1 MFEKL
6 LVANRG
12 EIACR
17 IMQACRE
24 LKIATV
30 AVYSEADANA
40 LHVRLA
46 DEAVCIGP
54 PPNRDSYLNAA
65 NIISAAVI
73 TGAEA
78 IHPGYG
84 NLSEVPSFAEACEAC
99 KITFIGPPSHVI
111 AKMGDKAEAR
121 KTMQAA
127 GVPIIPGSD
136 GPIADLREA
145 RQVADQMG
153 YPVRIKAVSGG
164 GGRGIRIVQNPEQMN
179 AALEAA
185 RAEARA
191 AFGSAEVY
199 MEKDVEEPRHVEVQ
213 ILADKHGNV
222 IHLGER
228 ECSIQ
233 YRNQKLLEEAPC
245 AVVSNSLRRK
255 LGETAV
261 KAAQAVGYTNAGTIE
276 FLLDKRGKFYFM
288 EMNTRVQVEHP
299 VTEMLTGVDIV
310 REQIRIAY
318 GEKLQ
323 HEQGRIWFNGHAIEC
338 RILAADGDREFTPSP
353 GTLQEW
359 RVPQGPG
366 VRCDTGVAEGSVI
379 SSYYDPMVA
388 KLICWDQDR
397 AAAIA
402 KMEGAL
408 RGMVVKGIRTTIPF
422 HLRVL
427 GNAYFRR
434 AQVDTHF
441 LERRMSGAS
450 EEDRL

>member
-17 IMQACRE
+17 ILQACRE

-30 AVYSEADANA
+30 AVYSEADANS

-99 KITFIGPPSHVI
+99 KIVFVGPPSHVI

-136 GPIADLREA
+136 GPVSDLREA
-145 RQVADQMG
+145 RQVAEQMG

-164 GGRGIRIVQNPEQMN
+164 GGRGIRVVQNAEQM
-179 AALEAA
+179 APALESA

-191 AFGSAEVY
+191 AFGSGEVY
-199 MEKDVEEPRHVEVQ
+199 IERDIEEPRHVEVQ

-245 AVVSNSLRRK
+245 PVVSNSMRRK
-255 LGETAV
+255 LGEIAV
-261 KAAQAVGYTNAGTIE
+261 KAAQTVGYTNA
-276 FLLDKRGKFYFM
+276 
-288 EMNTRVQVEHP
+288 
-299 VTEMLTGVDIV
+299 
-310 REQIRIAY
+310 
-318 GEKLQ
+318 
-323 HEQGRIWFNGHAIEC
+323 
-338 RILAADGDREFTPSP
+338 
-353 GTLQEW
+353 
-359 RVPQGPG
+359 
-366 VRCDTGVAEGSVI
+366 
-379 SSYYDPMVA
+379 
-388 KLICWDQDR
+388 
-397 AAAIA
+397 
-402 KMEGAL
+402 
-408 RGMVVKGIRTTIPF
+408 
-422 HLRVL
+422 
-427 GNAYFRR
+427 
-434 AQVDTHF
+434 
-441 LERRMSGAS
+441 
-450 EEDRL
+450 

>member
-1 MFEKL
+1 MFEKI

-30 AVYSEADANA
+30 AVYSEADAEA
-40 LHVRLA
+40 LHVRVA

-99 KITFIGPPSHVI
+99 KITFIGPPSSVI
-111 AKMGDKAEAR
+111 SQMGDKAEAR
-121 KTMQAA
+121 RVMHAA
-127 GVPIIPGSD
+127 GVPIIPGSE
-136 GPIADLREA
+136 GAVSDLREA
-145 RQVADQMG
+145 RELADKMG

-164 GGRGIRIVQNPEQMN
+164 GGRGIRVVQNAEQMGP
-179 AALEAA
+179 ALETA

-191 AFGSAEVY
+191 AFGNGDVY

-213 ILADKHGNV
+213 ILADTHGNV

-233 YRNQKLLEEAPC
+233 YRNQKLLEESPC
-245 AVVSNSLRRK
+245 PAVSNTLRRR
-255 LGETAV
+255 LGEAAV
-261 KAAQAVGYTNAGTIE
+261 KAAQTVGYVNAGTIE

-310 REQIRIAY
+310 REQIRIAA
-318 GEKLQ
+318 GEKLG

-338 RILAADGDREFTPSP
+338 RILAADGDRDFMPSP
-353 GTLQEW
+353 GTLTEW
-359 RVPQGPG
+359 RPPHGPG
-366 VRCDTGVAEGSVI
+366 VRVDSGVVAGSTI

-388 KLICWDQDR
+388 KVICWDHNR

-408 RGMVVKGIRTTIPF
+408 RGMVVRGIRTTIPF
-422 HLRVL
+422 HLRLL
-427 GNAYFRR
+427 GNAHFRR
-434 AQVDTHF
+434 GQVDTHF
-441 LERRMSGAS
+441 LERRMSGA
-450 EEDRL
+450 EEERL

>member
-1 MFEKL
+1 MFEKI

-30 AVYSEADANA
+30 AVYSEADAGA

-54 PPNRDSYLNAA
+54 SPNRDSYLNAA

-84 NLSEVPSFAEACEAC
+84 NLSEVPSFAEVCEAC

-136 GPIADLREA
+136 GPVGDLREA
-145 RQVADQMG
+145 KEVADAMG
-153 YPVRIKAVSGG
+153 YPVRVKAVSGG
-164 GGRGIRIVQNPEQMN
+164 GGRGIRVVQNAEEMGSQ
-179 AALEAA
+179 LEKA

-191 AFGSAEVY
+191 AFGSGEVY
-199 MEKDVEEPRHVEVQ
+199 IEKDIEEPRHVEVQ

-245 AVVSNSLRRK
+245 PVVSNALRRR

-261 KAAQAVGYTNAGTIE
+261 KAAQAVGYVNAGTIE
-276 FLLDKRGKFYFM
+276 FLLDKRGRFYFM

-310 REQIRIAY
+310 REQIKIAA
-318 GEKLQ
+318 GEKLA

-353 GTLQEW
+353 GTVTEW
-359 RVPQGPG
+359 RIPQGPG
-366 VRCDTGVAEGSVI
+366 VRVDTGVGEGSVI

-388 KLICWDQDR
+388 KVICWDNNR
-397 AAAIA
+397 AAAIS

-422 HLRVL
+422 HLRLL
-427 GNAYFRR
+427 GNAHFRR

-441 LERRMSGAS
+441 LERRMSGA

>member
-1 MFEKL
+1 MFEKI

-30 AVYSEADANA
+30 AVYSEADAGA
-40 LHVRLA
+40 LHVEMA

-99 KITFIGPPSHVI
+99 KITFIGPPSSVI

-121 KTMQAA
+121 KVMQAA
-127 GVPIIPGSD
+127 GVPIIPGSEGAISD
-136 GPIADLREA
+136 AREA
-145 RQVADQMG
+145 RQLADKMG

-164 GGRGIRIVQNPEQMN
+164 GGRGIRVVQNPEQM
-179 AALEAA
+179 AQALETA

-191 AFGSAEVY
+191 AFGNGDVY

-213 ILADKHGNV
+213 ILADSHGNV

-228 ECSIQ
+228 DCSIQ
-233 YRNQKLLEEAPC
+233 YRNQKLLEESPC
-245 AVVSNSLRRK
+245 PAVSNTQRRR
-255 LGETAV
+255 LGEAAV
-261 KAAQAVGYTNAGTIE
+261 KAAQAVGYVNAGTIE

-288 EMNTRVQVEHP
+288 EMNTRIQVEHP

-310 REQIRIAY
+310 REQIRVAA
-318 GEKLQ
+318 GEKLSY
-323 HEQGRIWFNGHAIEC
+323 EQGRIWFNGHAIEC
-338 RILAADGDREFTPSP
+338 RILAADGDRDFMPSP
-353 GTLQEW
+353 GTLTEW
-359 RVPQGPG
+359 RPSHGPG
-366 VRCDTGVAEGSVI
+366 IRVDSGVVGGSTI
-379 SSYYDPMVA
+379 SSYYDPMIA
-388 KLICWDQDR
+388 KVICWDHTRD
-397 AAAIA
+397 AAIA

-408 RGMVVKGIRTTIPF
+408 HGMVVKGIRTTIPF
-422 HLRVL
+422 HLRLL
-427 GNAYFRR
+427 GNAHFRR
-434 AQVDTHF
+434 GQVDTHF
-441 LERRMSGAS
+441 LERRMSGA
-450 EEDRL
+450 EEERL

>member
-1 MFEKL
+1 MFEKV

-17 IMQACRE
+17 VLQACRE

-30 AVYSEADANA
+30 AVYSEADAGA

-54 PPNRDSYLNAA
+54 PPNRNSYLNAA

-84 NLSEVPSFAEACEAC
+84 NLSEVPSFAEVCEAC
-99 KITFIGPPSHVI
+99 KIKFIGPPSSVI

-121 KTMQAA
+121 RTMLAS
-127 GVPIIPGSD
+127 GVPVIPGSD
-136 GPIADLREA
+136 GPISDLREA
-145 RQVADQMG
+145 RTIADQLG

-164 GGRGIRIVQNPEQMN
+164 GGRGIRVVQNREQIGP
-179 AALEAA
+179 ALEAA

-191 AFGSAEVY
+191 AFGNAEVY
-199 MEKDVEEPRHVEVQ
+199 MEKDIEEPRHVEVQ
-213 ILADKHGNV
+213 ILADEQGNV

-228 ECSIQ
+228 DCSVQ
-233 YRNQKLLEEAPC
+233 YRNQKLIEEAPC
-245 AVVSNSLRRK
+245 PVVTNQLRRK

-261 KAAQAVGYTNAGTIE
+261 RAAQTVGYHNAGTIE
-276 FLLDKRGKFYFM
+276 FLLDKRGRFYFM
-288 EMNTRVQVEHP
+288 EMNTRIQVEHP

-310 REQIRIAY
+310 KEQIRVAA
-318 GEKLQ
+318 GKKLSY
-323 HEQGRIWFNGHAIEC
+323 EQGRIWFNGHAIEC
-338 RILAADGDREFTPSP
+338 RILAADGDRDFAPSP
-353 GTLQEW
+353 GTVSEW
-359 RVPQGPG
+359 QSPVGPG
-366 VRCDTGVAEGSVI
+366 VRVDTGVGEGSVI
-379 SSYYDPMVA
+379 SSYYDPMIA
-388 KLICWDQDR
+388 KVICWDQDR

-408 RGMVVKGIRTTIPF
+408 RGMVIKGIRTTIPF

-434 AQVDTHF
+434 GQVDTHF
-441 LERRMSGAS
+441 LERRMSSA
-450 EEDRL
+450 EEERL

>member
-1 MFEKL
+1 MFEKV

-24 LKIATV
+24 LKVATV
-30 AVYSEADANA
+30 AVYSEADAEA
-40 LHVRLA
+40 LHVRMA

-73 TGAEA
+73 TGADA

-84 NLSEVPSFAEACEAC
+84 NLSEVPSFAEICEAC
-99 KITFIGPPSHVI
+99 KITFIGPPSQVI
-111 AKMGDKAEAR
+111 AKMGDKVEAR
-121 KTMQAA
+121 RTMLAA
-127 GVPIIPGSD
+127 GVSVIPGSEEA
-136 GPIADLREA
+136 IADAREG
-145 RQVADQMG
+145 RELADKMG

-164 GGRGIRIVQNPEQMN
+164 GGRGIRVVQNPEQMA
-179 AALEAA
+179 AALETA

-191 AFGSAEVY
+191 AFGDGNVY
-199 MEKDVEEPRHVEVQ
+199 LEKDIEEPRHVEVQ
-213 ILADKHGNV
+213 ILADAHGNV

-228 ECSIQ
+228 DCSIQ
-233 YRNQKLLEEAPC
+233 YRNQKLVEEAPC
-245 AVVSNSLRRK
+245 PIVSNSLRRR
-255 LGETAV
+255 LGEAAV
-261 KAAQAVGYTNAGTIE
+261 KAAQAVGYVNAGTIE

-288 EMNTRVQVEHP
+288 EMNTRIQVEHP

-310 REQIRIAY
+310 REQIRIAA

-338 RILAADGDREFTPSP
+338 RILAADGDRDFLPSP
-353 GTLQEW
+353 GRITEW
-359 RVPQGPG
+359 HVPQGPG
-366 VRCDTGVAEGSVI
+366 VRLDTGVVEGSTI
-379 SSYYDPMVA
+379 SSYYDPMIA
-388 KLICWDQDR
+388 KLICWDHNR

-408 RGMVVKGIRTTIPF
+408 RGMVIKGIRTTIPF

-427 GNAYFRR
+427 GNAHFRR
-434 AQVDTHF
+434 GQVDTHF
-441 LERRMSGAS
+441 IERRMSGA

>member
-1 MFEKL
+1 MFEKIL
-6 LVANRG
+6 IANRG

-17 IMQACRE
+17 IIQACRE

-30 AVYSEADANA
+30 AVYSEADAEA
-40 LHVRLA
+40 LHVRMA

-99 KITFIGPPSHVI
+99 KITFIGPPAHVI
-111 AKMGDKAEAR
+111 ALMGDKAEAR
-121 KTMQAA
+121 RTMQAA
-127 GVPIIPGSD
+127 GVPVIPGSE
-136 GPIADLREA
+136 GPVRDAREA
-145 RQVADQMG
+145 REIADKIG

-164 GGRGIRIVQNPEQMN
+164 GGRGIRVVQNPEQMA
-179 AALEAA
+179 AALDTA

-191 AFGSAEVY
+191 AFGNDAVY
-199 MEKDVEEPRHVEVQ
+199 IEKDIEEPRHVEVQ
-213 ILADKHGNV
+213 ILADKYGNV

-228 ECSIQ
+228 DCSIQ

-245 AVVSNSLRRK
+245 PVVSNSLRRR
-255 LGETAV
+255 LGEAAV
-261 KAAQAVGYTNAGTIE
+261 RAAQAVGYVNAGTIE
-276 FLLDKRGKFYFM
+276 FLLDKRGRFYFM
-288 EMNTRVQVEHP
+288 EMNTRIQVEHP

-310 REQIRIAY
+310 REQIRIAA
-318 GEKLQ
+318 GEKLGY
-323 HEQGRIWFNGHAIEC
+323 EQGRIWFNGHAIEC
-338 RILAADGDREFTPSP
+338 RILAADGERDFMPSP
-353 GTLQEW
+353 GRIEEW
-359 RVPQGPG
+359 RIPYGPG
-366 VRCDTGVAEGSVI
+366 IRVDSGVSTGSVVT
-379 SSYYDPMVA
+379 SYYDPLIA
-388 KLICWDQDR
+388 KVICWDHNR

-408 RGMVVKGIRTTIPF
+408 RSMIVRGIRTTIPF
-422 HLRVL
+422 HLRLL

-434 AQVDTHF
+434 AQIDTHF
-441 LERRMSGAS
+441 LERRMLSS
-450 EEDRL
+450 EE

>member
-1 MFEKL
+1 MFEKV

-30 AVYSEADANA
+30 AVFSEADAEA
-40 LHVRLA
+40 LHVRMA

-84 NLSEVPSFAEACEAC
+84 NLSEVPSFAEICEAC
-99 KITFIGPPSHVI
+99 KITFIGPPSQVI

-121 KTMQAA
+121 KTMLAA
-127 GVPIIPGSD
+127 GVPIIPGSE
-136 GPIADLREA
+136 GIINEVREA
-145 RQVADQMG
+145 RALADKMG
-153 YPVRIKAVSGG
+153 YPVRVKAVSGG
-164 GGRGIRIVQNPEQMN
+164 GGRGIRVVQNPEQMGP
-179 AALEAA
+179 ALETA

-191 AFGSAEVY
+191 AFGNGDCY
-199 MEKDVEEPRHVEVQ
+199 LEKDVEEQRHVEVQ

-228 ECSIQ
+228 DCSIQ

-245 AVVSNSLRRK
+245 PVVSNSLRRR
-255 LGETAV
+255 LGEAAV
-261 KAAQAVGYTNAGTIE
+261 KAAQAVGYVNAGTVE
-276 FLLDKRGKFYFM
+276 FLLDKRGRFYFM

-310 REQIRIAY
+310 REQIRIAA
-318 GEKLQ
+318 GEKLS

-338 RILAADGDREFTPSP
+338 RILAADGDRDFMPSP
-353 GTLQEW
+353 GKISEW
-359 RVPQGPG
+359 HVPQGPG
-366 VRCDTGVAEGSVI
+366 VRVDTGVGEGSTI

-388 KLICWDQDR
+388 KIICWDHNRD
-397 AAAIA
+397 AAIA

-408 RGMVVKGIRTTIPF
+408 RGMVIKGIRTTIPF

-427 GNAYFRR
+427 GNAHFRR
-434 AQVDTHF
+434 GQVDTHF
-441 LERRMSGAS
+441 LERRMSGA
-450 EEDRL
+450 EEERL

>member
-1 MFEKL
+1 MFEKI

-24 LKIATV
+24 LHIATV
-30 AVYSEADANA
+30 AVYSEADRDA
-40 LHVRLA
+40 LYVHLA

-84 NLSEVPSFAEACEAC
+84 NLSEVPSFAEVCEAC
-99 KITFIGPPSHVI
+99 KIKFIGPPSHVI
-111 AKMGDKAEAR
+111 SKMGDKAAAR
-121 KTMQAA
+121 KTMQEA
-127 GVPIIPGSD
+127 GVPVIPGSD
-136 GPIADLREA
+136 GPVSDLKEA
-145 RQVADQMG
+145 RDIAAQLG

-164 GGRGIRIVQNPEQMN
+164 GGRGIRVVHNAEQIG

-185 RAEARA
+185 RAEAKA
-191 AFGSAEVY
+191 AFGSGDVY
-199 MEKDVEEPRHVEVQ
+199 IEKDIEEPRHVEVQ
-213 ILADKHGNV
+213 ILADEHGNV
-222 IHLGER
+222 VHLGER

-233 YRNQKLLEEAPC
+233 HRNQKLLEEAPC
-245 AVVSNSLRRK
+245 VAVSNSLRRR
-255 LGETAV
+255 LGEAAV
-261 KAAQAVGYTNAGTIE
+261 KAAQAVGYTNAGTVE
-276 FLLDKRGKFYFM
+276 FLLDKRGRFYFM

-310 REQIRIAY
+310 REQIRIAA
-318 GEKLQ
+318 GERLSI
-323 HEQGRIWFNGHAIEC
+323 EQGRIWFNGHAIEC
-338 RILAADGDREFTPSP
+338 RILAADGDRDFAPSP
-353 GTLQEW
+353 GTITEW
-359 RVPQGPG
+359 QPPTGPG
-366 VRCDTGVAEGSVI
+366 IRVDTGVRAGSVI

-388 KLICWDQDR
+388 KVICWAPNR
-397 AAAIA
+397 AAAIS

-408 RGMVVKGIRTTIPF
+408 KGMIVKGIRTTIPF
-422 HLRVL
+422 HLRLL

-434 AQVDTHF
+434 GEIDTHF
-441 LERRMSGAS
+441 LERRMPKSG
-450 EEDRL
+450 EDRP

>member
-1 MFEKL
+1 MFEKI

-30 AVYSEADANA
+30 AVYSEADADA
-40 LHVRLA
+40 LHVQMA

-99 KITFIGPPSHVI
+99 KIVFIGPPSSVI

-121 KTMQAA
+121 KVMQAA
-127 GVPIIPGSD
+127 GVPIIPGSEGAISD
-136 GPIADLREA
+136 AREA
-145 RQVADQMG
+145 RQLADKMG
-153 YPVRIKAVSGG
+153 YPVRVKAVNGG
-164 GGRGIRIVQNPEQMN
+164 GGRGIRVVQNPEQMG
-179 AALEAA
+179 AALETA

-191 AFGSAEVY
+191 AFGNGDVY
-199 MEKDVEEPRHVEVQ
+199 LEKDVEEPRHVEVQ
-213 ILADKHGNV
+213 ILADSHGNV

-228 ECSIQ
+228 DCSIQ
-233 YRNQKLLEEAPC
+233 YRNQKLLEESPC
-245 AVVSNSLRRK
+245 PVVSNTQRRR

-261 KAAQAVGYTNAGTIE
+261 KAAQAVGYVNAGTIE
-276 FLLDKRGKFYFM
+276 FLLDKRGRFYFM
-288 EMNTRVQVEHP
+288 EMNTRIQVEHP

-310 REQIRIAY
+310 REQIRVAA
-318 GEKLQ
+318 GERLSY
-323 HEQGRIWFNGHAIEC
+323 EQGRIWFNGHALEC
-338 RILAADGDREFTPSP
+338 RILAADGDRDFMPSP
-353 GTLQEW
+353 GTLTEW
-359 RVPQGPG
+359 RPPHGPG
-366 VRCDTGVAEGSVI
+366 IRVDSGVATGSTV

-388 KLICWDQDR
+388 KVICWDHTRD
-397 AAAIA
+397 AAIA

-408 RGMVVKGIRTTIPF
+408 HGMVVKGIRTTIPF
-422 HLRVL
+422 HLRLL
-427 GNAYFRR
+427 GNAHFRR
-434 AQVDTHF
+434 GQVDTHF
-441 LERRMSGAS
+441 LERRMSSA

>member
-1 MFEKL
+1 MFEKIL
-6 LVANRG
+6 IANRG

-17 IMQACRE
+17 IIQACRE

-30 AVYSEADANA
+30 AVYSEADAEA
-40 LHVRLA
+40 LHVRMA

-99 KITFIGPPSHVI
+99 KITFIGPPAPVI
-111 AKMGDKAEAR
+111 ALMGDKAEAR
-121 KTMQAA
+121 RTMQAA
-127 GVPIIPGSD
+127 GVPVIPGSE
-136 GPIADLREA
+136 GPVRDAREA
-145 RQVADQMG
+145 REIADKIG

-164 GGRGIRIVQNPEQMN
+164 GGRGIRVVHNPEQMA
-179 AALEAA
+179 AALETA

-191 AFGSAEVY
+191 AFGNDAVY
-199 MEKDVEEPRHVEVQ
+199 IEKDIEEPRHVEVQ
-213 ILADKHGNV
+213 ILADKYGNV

-228 ECSIQ
+228 DCSIQ

-245 AVVSNSLRRK
+245 PVVSNSLRRR
-255 LGETAV
+255 LGDAAV
-261 KAAQAVGYTNAGTIE
+261 RAAQAVGYVNAGTIE
-276 FLLDKRGKFYFM
+276 FLLDKRGRFYFM
-288 EMNTRVQVEHP
+288 EMNTRIQVEHP

-310 REQIRIAY
+310 REQIRIAA
-318 GEKLQ
+318 GEKLGY
-323 HEQGRIWFNGHAIEC
+323 EQGRIWFNGHAIEC
-338 RILAADGDREFTPSP
+338 RILAADGDRDFMPSP
-353 GTLQEW
+353 GRIEEW
-359 RVPQGPG
+359 RIPYGPG
-366 VRCDTGVAEGSVI
+366 IRVDAGVSAGSVVT
-379 SSYYDPMVA
+379 SYYDPLIA
-388 KLICWDQDR
+388 KVICWDHNR

-408 RGMVVKGIRTTIPF
+408 RSMIVRGIRTTIPF
-422 HLRVL
+422 HLRLL

-434 AQVDTHF
+434 AQIDTHF
-441 LERRMSGAS
+441 LERRMLSS
-450 EEDRL
+450 EE